1 MKKIIFIFLVV
12 FITEVRSTETIYNT
26 DLITINSLEYD
37 KTRLIVF
44 KPCILNKY
52 IITNDKKNSELD
64 NLIDNIGQEYI
75 DNNVY
80 KSTNKTEEITIRDM
94 YSYYEDKN
102 ISDNEENNTEEQE
115 NDSINTK
122 LDNNNNLEAQNQ
134 KEKTELVEENLRN
147 KDC

>member
-1 MKKIIFIFLVV
+1 MKNNKKLKIALSILFIIILIFNIILPSTVLAQNIKEN
-12 FITEVRSTETIYNT
+12 ITQEYLPEKEETNKIENDKGVEIPENT
-26 DLITINSLEYD
+26 DEE
-37 KTRLIVF
+37 
-44 KPCILNKY
+44 LN
-52 IITNDKKNSELD
+52 NE
-64 NLIDNIGQEYI
+64 
-75 DNNVY
+75 
-80 KSTNKTEEITIRDM
+80 
-94 YSYYEDKN
+94 EDKN

>member
-1 MKKIIFIFLVV
+1 MKNNKKLKIALSILFIIILIFNIILPSTVLAQNV
-12 FITEVRSTETIYNT
+12 KENITQEYMPEKEETNKIENDKGVEIPENT
-26 DLITINSLEYD
+26 DEE
-37 KTRLIVF
+37 
-44 KPCILNKY
+44 LN
-52 IITNDKKNSELD
+52 NE
-64 NLIDNIGQEYI
+64 
-75 DNNVY
+75 
-80 KSTNKTEEITIRDM
+80 
-94 YSYYEDKN
+94 EDKN

>member
-1 MKKIIFIFLVV
+1 MKNNKKFKIALSILFIIILIFNIILPSTVLAQNIKEN
-12 FITEVRSTETIYNT
+12 ITQEYLPEKEETNKIENDKGVEIPENT
-26 DLITINSLEYD
+26 DEE
-37 KTRLIVF
+37 
-44 KPCILNKY
+44 LN
-52 IITNDKKNSELD
+52 NE
-64 NLIDNIGQEYI
+64 
-75 DNNVY
+75 
-80 KSTNKTEEITIRDM
+80 
-94 YSYYEDKN
+94 EDKN

>member
-1 MKKIIFIFLVV
+1 MINNKKLKIALSILFIIILIFNIILPSTVLAQNIKEN
-12 FITEVRSTETIYNT
+12 ITQEYLPEKEETNKIENDKGVEIPENT
-26 DLITINSLEYD
+26 DEE
-37 KTRLIVF
+37 
-44 KPCILNKY
+44 LN
-52 IITNDKKNSELD
+52 NE
-64 NLIDNIGQEYI
+64 
-75 DNNVY
+75 
-80 KSTNKTEEITIRDM
+80 
-94 YSYYEDKN
+94 EDKN

>member
-80 KSTNKTEEITIRDM
+80 ILVDRRKDWFKIPFFKSCEAPENYKDFLIEFSRL
-94 YSYYEDKN
+94 
-102 ISDNEENNTEEQE
+102 ISIVEVLKLNQNTGM
-115 NDSINTK
+115 
-122 LDNNNNLEAQNQ
+122 
-134 KEKTELVEENLRN
+134 
-147 KDC
+147 

>member
-1 MKKIIFIFLVV
+1 MKNNKKLKIALSILFIIILIFNIILPSTVLAQNV
-12 FITEVRSTETIYNT
+12 KENITQEYLPEKEETNKIENDKGVEIPENT
-26 DLITINSLEYD
+26 DEE
-37 KTRLIVF
+37 
-44 KPCILNKY
+44 LN
-52 IITNDKKNSELD
+52 NE
-64 NLIDNIGQEYI
+64 
-75 DNNVY
+75 
-80 KSTNKTEEITIRDM
+80 
-94 YSYYEDKN
+94 EDKN